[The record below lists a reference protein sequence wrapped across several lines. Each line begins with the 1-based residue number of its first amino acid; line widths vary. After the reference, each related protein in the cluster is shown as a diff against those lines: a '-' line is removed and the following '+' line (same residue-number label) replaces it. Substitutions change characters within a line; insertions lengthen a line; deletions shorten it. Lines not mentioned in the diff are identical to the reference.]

1 MKNQSDYTYEI
12 IVIQNKRITWIEYNV
27 TLNGK
32 LQLGNLLEG
41 VKEKRKEEEFTST
54 CALLVCNKWDQVK
67 ETKEEKKAENHVIE
81 KLKKFYPHIVPE
93 KQIVQMSTKNARIA
107 QNYGI
112 ITKRFFSLMNCMRS
126 MVLRSVKAR
135 LEFYWR

>member
-1 MKNQSDYTYEI
+1 M
-12 IVIQNKRITWIEYNV
+12 
-27 TLNGK
+27 
-32 LQLGNLLEG
+32 
-41 VKEKRKEEEFTST
+41 
-54 CALLVCNKWDQVK
+54 K

>member
-32 LQLGNLLEG
+32 LQLGKLLEG

-54 CALLVCNKWDQVK
+54 CALLVCKKWDQVK

>member
-1 MKNQSDYTYEI
+1 MKGLQD
-12 IVIQNKRITWIEYNV
+12 KV
-27 TLNGK
+27 TLYGK
-32 LQLGNLLEG
+32 LQLGKLLEG

-54 CALLVCNKWDQVK
+54 CALFVCHKWDQVK
-67 ETKEEKKAENHVIE
+67 EEKKVENHVIE
-81 KLKKFYPHIVPE
+81 KLKNFYPDIVPE
-93 KQIVQMSTKNARIA
+93 KQVVQMSTKNASIA

-112 ITKRFFSLMNCMRS
+112 VTKRFVSLMNCMRS

>member
-32 LQLGNLLEG
+32 LQLGKLL
-41 VKEKRKEEEFTST
+41 EFTST

-67 ETKEEKKAENHVIE
+67 ETKEEKKVENHVIE
-81 KLKKFYPHIVPE
+81 KLKKFYPHFVPE
-93 KQIVQMSTKNARIA
+93 KQIVRMSTKNARIA

-112 ITKRFFSLMNCMRS
+112 ITKRFFSLMNCM
-126 MVLRSVKAR
+126 V
-135 LEFYWR
+135 

>member
-1 MKNQSDYTYEI
+1 MKGLQD
-12 IVIQNKRITWIEYNV
+12 KV
-27 TLNGK
+27 TLYGTF
-32 LQLGNLLEG
+32 QLGKLLEG

-54 CALLVCNKWDQVK
+54 CALFVCHKWDQVK
-67 ETKEEKKAENHVIE
+67 EKKEEKKVENHVIE
-81 KLKKFYPHIVPE
+81 KLKSFYPDIVPE
-93 KQIVQMSTKNARIA
+93 KQVVQMKKSTKNASIA

-112 ITKRFFSLMNCMRS
+112 VTKRFVSLMNCMRS

>member
-1 MKNQSDYTYEI
+1 MKGLQDT
-12 IVIQNKRITWIEYNV
+12 V
-27 TLNGK
+27 TLYGK
-32 LQLGNLLEG
+32 LQLGKLLEG

-67 ETKEEKKAENHVIE
+67 ETKEEKKVENHVIE

-112 ITKRFFSLMNCMRS
+112 ITNRFFSLMNCMRS

>member
-1 MKNQSDYTYEI
+1 MKGLQD
-12 IVIQNKRITWIEYNV
+12 KV
-27 TLNGK
+27 TLYGK
-32 LQLGNLLEG
+32 LKLGKLLEG

-54 CALLVCNKWDQVK
+54 CALFVCHKWDQVK
-67 ETKEEKKAENHVIE
+67 EKKEEKKVENHVIE
-81 KLKKFYPHIVPE
+81 KLKNFYSDIVPE
-93 KQIVQMSTKNARIA
+93 KQVVQMSTKNASIA

-112 ITKRFFSLMNCMRS
+112 VTKRFVSLMNCMRS